1 MQFAGQRTGMDLEPI
16 DEPHNYLIRITEDV
30 LPDPDAI
37 LITGITPQKTIAEG
51 ISEAEFLKIFYEQI
65 AVPGTIFTGYNT
77 VRFDDEFMRYLHYR
91 NYYDPYEWQWQD
103 DRSRW
108 DLLDAVRMMR
118 ALRPEGMK
126 WPVDA
131 RGKPTNRL
139 ELLTSLNGLAHAN
152 AHDALSDVN
161 ASLALARTFRRLQ
174 PKLFD
179 FLLQRRGKKAIE
191 ELVHSGA
198 PFVYT
203 SGKYPSKY
211 EKTTVAGVVADN
223 PSRPGVSLV
232 FDLRYDP
239 DKYAE
244 LSPEEMAEAWRWKP
258 DKDQNLDPDE
268 VAAKRLPIKTLQF
281 NRCPAIAPLS
291 VLDTESEKRIGL
303 TTALALE
310 NFEKLQKIKG
320 QFAAKVLAA
329 LEILNKRQQTELL
342 GNESEVDAQLYD
354 GFFGRIDKDKMNK
367 VRSASVSE
375 LANVGAEFSD
385 QRLNALLPLYK
396 ARNAPK
402 ALSDADRT
410 SWERFRERKLLG
422 GGTESRMAK
431 YFGRIGELE
440 GRTGIT
446 NEQLYLLQELQLYA
460 QSIMPEQA

>member
-1 MQFAGQRTGMDLEPI
+1 MNTNQTFFFYDLETSGFNPREARIMQFAGQRTDMNLEPVG
-16 DEPHNYLIRITEDV
+16 EPHNYLIRMTEDV

-108 DLLDAVRMMR
+108 DLLDAIRMMR

-126 WPVDA
+126 WPVDTK
-131 RGKPTNRL
+131 GKPTNRL
-139 ELLTSLNGLAHAN
+139 ELLTSINNLAHDN

-179 FLLQRRGKKAIE
+179 FLLQMRGKKAIE
-191 ELVHSGA
+191 KLVKSGA

-203 SGKYPSKY
+203 SGKYSSKY

-223 PSRPGVSLV
+223 PSRQGVVLV

-239 DKYAE
+239 EKFAG
-244 LSPEEMAEAWRWKP
+244 LSPEEMVEAWRWKP
-258 DKDQNLDPDE
+258 AKGQNFDPDE
-268 VAAKRLPIKTLQF
+268 IAAKRLPIKTLQF

-291 VLDTESEKRIGL
+291 VLDTESEKRIRL
-303 TTALALE
+303 TSALALE
-310 NFEKLQKIKG
+310 NFEKLQKIKNK
-320 QFAAKVLAA
+320 FADKVLAA

-342 GNESEVDAQLYD
+342 GNESEVDAQLYE
-354 GFFGRIDKDKMNK
+354 GFFDRIDKDKMN
-367 VRSASVSE
+367 VIRTASVC
-375 LANVGAEFSD
+375 
-385 QRLNALLPLYK
+385 
-396 ARNAPK
+396 
-402 ALSDADRT
+402 LSWQVLVQNFLI
-410 SWERFRERKLLG
+410 SV
-422 GGTESRMAK
+422 
-431 YFGRIGELE
+431 
-440 GRTGIT
+440 
-446 NEQLYLLQELQLYA
+446 
-460 QSIMPEQA
+460 